1 MSVVSDRDTGILQNH
16 AASSEQATDKEFVVA
31 FKARSSRL
39 LQIPVARSSRLLQ
52 IPVAFKARSRRLIQI
67 PVALI
72 WGRLLQISVALI

>member
-39 LQIPVARSSRLLQ
+39 LQIPVA
-52 IPVAFKARSRRLIQI
+52 FKARSRRLIQI

>member
-1 MSVVSDRDTGILQNH
+1 MSVVSDRDPGILQNH

-31 FKARSSRL
+31 FK
-39 LQIPVARSSRLLQ
+39 ARSSRLLQ